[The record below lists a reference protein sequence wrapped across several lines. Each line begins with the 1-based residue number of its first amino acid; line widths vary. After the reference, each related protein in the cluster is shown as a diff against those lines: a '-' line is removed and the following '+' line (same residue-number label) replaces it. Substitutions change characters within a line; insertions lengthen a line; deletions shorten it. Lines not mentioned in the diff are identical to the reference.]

1 MTVLPLDKYRL
12 FHSRDVDETRER
24 VGRLFCPHS
33 MNTVGR
39 NPRLNTKVNCRRLEN
54 VAIAVVAYGTD
65 VRVEPGELGSFYVVL
80 APVIGRGMV
89 QCGREQINS
98 APDTAG
104 VVGTDDPL
112 RMRLS
117 DDCAQFVIRIE
128 RPALEARLAEL
139 IDGSVSEPVR
149 FRLGMDITRG
159 YGRSWYRE
167 LAYGVS
173 ELDQPDTMLSHPAA
187 VEQFERNLI
196 TGLLLAQPH
205 NYTAMIE
212 GRDRP
217 VPSRSLRAALD
228 LIHSHPEAP
237 HTPGSLAHQAG
248 VSVRALQK
256 AFREQL
262 GSSPSEYLRGVRLQR
277 VRDELS
283 AAQVE
288 VTTVGE
294 IASKYGLMHH
304 GRFAAAYRERFG
316 ESPNATLHRRSGR
329 LLECE
334 GANRA

>member
-12 FHSRDVDETRER
+12 FHSRDVDDTRER
-24 VGRLFCPHS
+24 VGRVFCPHS

-39 NPRLNTKVNCRRLEN
+39 NPRLDTRMNCRRLEN
-54 VAIAVVAYGTD
+54 VAISVIAYGTD

-80 APVIGRGMV
+80 APVIGRGMI
-89 QCGREQINS
+89 QCGHQRTGTG
-98 APDTAG
+98 PDKAG
-104 VVGTDDPL
+104 VVSAEDPL
-112 RMRLS
+112 RMRLT
-117 DDCAQFVIRIE
+117 DDCAQLVIRIE
-128 RPALEARLAEL
+128 RSALEARLAEL
-139 IDGSVSEPVR
+139 NDGAVSEPVR
-149 FRLGMDITRG
+149 FRLGMDITHG
-159 YGRSWYRE
+159 YGRSWYRT

-187 VEQFERNLI
+187 VEQFEGNLI

-205 NYTAMIE
+205 NYTAIIE

-217 VPSRSLRAALD
+217 APSRSLRTALD
-228 LIHSHPEAP
+228 LIHSNPEAP
-237 HTPGSLAHQAG
+237 HTPASLAHQSG

-262 GSSPSEYLRGVRLQR
+262 DSSPSEYVRGVRLQR
-277 VRDELS
+277 VHDELS

-304 GRFAAAYRERFG
+304 GRFSAAYRDRFG
-316 ESPNATLHRRSGR
+316 ESPKATLHRRSGR

-334 GANRA
+334 GAHRA